1 MADSLSPE
9 NAQYVLA
16 VFEVFLYGISVL
28 GFMLTLW
35 TLLRGKLWSQV
46 NKLVLVF
53 AVLLFAF
60 QTMYTVVGIRRRYY
74 GFVTL
79 SGSSYPGGPSAFF
92 ENVTTTAVLL
102 RNISWDL
109 QVALGDAIVIWRAYV
124 VWQTPWIVV
133 PPMVIWVGFIVA
145 AIGEL
150 LSMRHTVPSP
160 EGLFAPS
167 IQAWSTAALALTMSC
182 NLLSTCLLAYRLWK
196 SEQKLLDSR
205 RSNML
210 RPYLIVMLDTGLLY
224 SVWVFVAFIT
234 DVLGSRFE
242 YVFDNS
248 LPSIISIT
256 FFTVLLRIAWIQNLR
271 ARDSQRTAVMLS
283 PRDSFDMHS
292 PPVQIGIDYLKD
304 RSGAENSATDTQTKV
319 A

>member
-1 MADSLSPE
+1 MADTLSPE

-16 VFEVFLYGISVL
+16 VLEVFLWGISVL
-28 GFMLTLW
+28 GFMITLW
-35 TLLRGKLWSQV
+35 TLLRGKLWSQID
-46 NKLVLVF
+46 KL
-53 AVLLFAF
+53 VLLFAVFLFTF

-79 SGSSYPGGPSAFF
+79 SGSSYPGGPSTFF

-133 PPMVIWVGFIVA
+133 PPIVIWVGFIVA

-150 LSMRHTVPSP
+150 LSMRNAVPSVD
-160 EGLFAPS
+160 GLFSSS
-167 IQAWSTAALALTMSC
+167 IQAWSTATLALTMSC

-196 SEQKLLDSR
+196 LEQKLHLV
-205 RSNML
+205 RSNTL
-210 RPYLIVMLDTGLLY
+210 RPHLIVILDTGLLY

-248 LPSIISIT
+248 LPSIISIA
-256 FFTVLLRIAWIQNLR
+256 FFTLLLRFARIKSLR
-271 ARDSQRTAVMLS
+271 ARDS
-283 PRDSFDMHS
+283 RDSFDMHS
-292 PPVQIGIDYLKD
+292 LPVQVGIDYLND
-304 RSGAENSATDTQTKV
+304 RTCAENSTTDTQTKL

>member
-16 VFEVFLYGISVL
+16 VFEVFLWGISVL
-28 GFMLTLW
+28 GFMITLW

-46 NKLVLVF
+46 NKLVLFF
-53 AVLLFAF
+53 AVFLFAF
-60 QTMYTVVGIRRRYY
+60 QTMYTVVGIWRRYY

-133 PPMVIWVGFIVA
+133 PPIAIWVGFIVA

-150 LSMRHTVPSP
+150 LSMRNAVPSVD
-160 EGLFAPS
+160 GLFAS
-167 IQAWSTAALALTMSC
+167 NIQAWSTATLALTMSC

-196 SEQKLLDSR
+196 SEQKPMDSHR
-205 RSNML
+205 RNTL

-224 SVWVFVAFIT
+224 SVWVFVAFII

-248 LPSIISIT
+248 LPSIISIA
-256 FFTVLLRIAWIQNLR
+256 FFTVLLRIAWIQNVR
-271 ARDSQRTAVMLS
+271 ARDSQRTAVS

-292 PPVQIGIDYLKD
+292 PPVQVGIDYLKD
-304 RSGAENSATDTQTKV
+304 RSGVENSATDTETKV